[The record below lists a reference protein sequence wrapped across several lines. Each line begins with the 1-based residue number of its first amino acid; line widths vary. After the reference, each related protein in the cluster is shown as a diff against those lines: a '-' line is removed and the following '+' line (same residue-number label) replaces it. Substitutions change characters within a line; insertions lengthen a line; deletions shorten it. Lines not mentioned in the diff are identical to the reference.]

1 MQIRELTKTDAPIF
15 RTLRLRAL
23 KEYPTVFSSS
33 YEIERHWRLE
43 AFAGRLPDTPESTD
57 SFILGCFVDDNLVG
71 SIGFFRLEQPKLS
84 HVGRIAEAHIAAE
97 QQGRGYGRALV
108 TAALK
113 RARRLPGLSLIH
125 LTATTTNEPAISLYT
140 SFGFEIYGTSPRAM
154 LVDGLYIDE
163 HLMALKLDRPVHIT
177 PLPNNR

>member
-15 RTLRLRAL
+15 RSLRLRAL

-33 YEIERHWRLE
+33 YEIERHWPLE

-84 HVGRIAEAHIAAE
+84 HVGRIAEAHVAAE
-97 QQGRGYGRALV
+97 HQGRGYGRALV
-108 TAALK
+108 AAALK

-154 LVDGLYIDE
+154 LVDGHYIDE
-163 HLMALKLDRPVHIT
+163 HLMALKLD
-177 PLPNNR
+177 